1 MNKIDNTNN
10 RNNFNNIYLNDSGKS
25 NIENKILEHVEKKLE
40 QERDL
45 SKKINLEIICEVRE
59 ELSDFLNEKGDN

>member
-25 NIENKILEHVEKKLE
+25 NIENKILEHIEKKLE
-40 QERDL
+40 
-45 SKKINLEIICEVRE
+45 
-59 ELSDFLNEKGDN
+59 

>member
-25 NIENKILEHVEKKLE
+25 NIENKILEH
-40 QERDL
+40 
-45 SKKINLEIICEVRE
+45 I
-59 ELSDFLNEKGDN
+59 